1 MTDTSAQPDGP
12 APAAADAAAEEAG
25 VDMWSLAGQPPPEQP
40 RWLLVTAADS
50 EPGGAYTA
58 SPVPGPQPRAF
69 GGDVLVC
76 LAPGL
81 AGPAVP
87 GISVSVWTAARG
99 ALVPVADWELP
110 GVSFWPERIRATVI
124 FTMSAMAALGERA
137 DLGELDPVDLTA
149 AAGDVVPGL
158 PSLAEHGRPMP
169 LP

>member
-1 MTDTSAQPDGP
+1 DSDP
-12 APAAADAAAEEAG
+12 AG
-25 VDMWSLAGQPPPEQP
+25 V
-40 RWLLVTAADS
+40 
-50 EPGGAYTA
+50 YTA

-81 AGPAVP
+81 ASPP
-87 GISVSVWTAARG
+87 GIGVSVWTVARG

-124 FTMSAMAALGERA
+124 FAMSAMAALGERA

-149 AAGDVVPGL
+149 TAGDVMPGL
-158 PSLAEHGRPMP
+158 PSLAEHGRAMP